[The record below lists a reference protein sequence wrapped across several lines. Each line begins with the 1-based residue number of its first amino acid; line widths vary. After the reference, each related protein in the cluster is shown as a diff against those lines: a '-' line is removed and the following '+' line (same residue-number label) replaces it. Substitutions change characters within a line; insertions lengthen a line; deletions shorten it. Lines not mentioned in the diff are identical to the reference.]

1 MRSRQRKKKPKKA
14 SAHKIC
20 KWAVLSSD
28 YYGIIWSFLE
38 GKREYPKCE
47 NQKTKK
53 GK

>member
-1 MRSRQRKKKPKKA
+1 MQVRIKFANGPL
-14 SAHKIC
+14 
-20 KWAVLSSD
+20 LSSD